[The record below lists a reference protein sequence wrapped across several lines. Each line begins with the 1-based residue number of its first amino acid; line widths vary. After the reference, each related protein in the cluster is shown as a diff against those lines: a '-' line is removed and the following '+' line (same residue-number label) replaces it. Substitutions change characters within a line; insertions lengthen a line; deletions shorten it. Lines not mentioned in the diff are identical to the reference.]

1 MSIETPFIESQLRFY
16 MTVPHACSYLDGREA
31 TTLFLDP
38 EHPLTTQV
46 YDLLS
51 LVGFRRS
58 GRHLY
63 RPNCKGCD
71 ACISVRVPADQ
82 FQPKRKHRKIFNRN
96 QDLSA
101 RVLPA
106 RFSQDHYNLYERYVN
121 ERHSDGDMYPASEDQ
136 YRSFLNLDKPF
147 SHLVEFRDNDNK
159 LIAISAM
166 DLLNHGLSAIYTF
179 FDPDEEKR
187 SPGVFV
193 VLWLIRFA
201 ESHGLPYVYL
211 GYWIEACRKMRY
223 KTEFQPLEQ
232 LRDNHWYPLQIQ
244 DNRRQQE
251 SDQ

>member
-16 MTVPHACSYLDGREA
+16 MTVPHACSYLANKEA

-38 EHPLTTQV
+38 EHPLTPQV

-71 ACISVRVPADQ
+71 ACISVRVPVDK
-82 FQPKRKHRKIFNRN
+82 FKPKRKHRKILNRN
-96 QDLSA
+96 QDLTA
-101 RVLPA
+101 HIRPA
-106 RFSQDHYNLYERYVN
+106 HFEAEHYALYERYVN
-121 ERHSDGDMYPASEDQ
+121 ERHADGDMFPASEDQ
-136 YRSFLNLDKPF
+136 YRSFLNLEKPF
-147 SHLVEFRDNDNK
+147 AHLIEFRDQNEQ
-159 LIAISAM
+159 LIAVSAM

-179 FDPDEEKR
+179 YEPNQARR

-201 ESHGLPYVYL
+201 ESQGLPYVYL
-211 GYWIEACRKMRY
+211 GYWIDACRKMSY
-223 KTEFQPLEQ
+223 KTEYQPLEQ
-232 LRDNHWYPLQIQ
+232 LRDNHWYPLNFKHPN
-244 DNRRQQE
+244 DDE
-251 SDQ
+251 TEA